1 MAIDRSKV
9 SALLQTGLRKVW
21 FEQYNLESDKLS
33 QLFNKSASKK
43 AWEEWTGL
51 TSIGTAEEKAE
62 GVGVIF
68 KDPSMLPTKRL
79 VHVTYGLGLRATM
92 EAIQD
97 EQYGILKK
105 LAALIGRGFKIREQV
120 DMANALFNYAFNS
133 THGYTGYDGLCRFSA
148 SHTLSTQNA
157 YTPATTNI
165 TTTAKT
171 RDASTCSN
179 LLTAAD
185 LSYTS
190 LQDAVSKLRRQ
201 VDDAGDWIVYEPRS
215 LWIAPENY
223 ELAKEILKSTD
234 RPDTANR
241 SISSL
246 REYNISIVSSP
257 YFLDTDAWVLS
268 DDTPKTD
275 LQWFDRMALETQTE
289 DDFATGDMLMRG
301 FRRYSM
307 GFSDWRGAV
316 GNTGA

>member
-1 MAIDRSKV
+1 MSIDRSKV

-21 FEQYNLESDKLS
+21 FEQYNLEPDKLS
-33 QLFNKSASKK
+33 VAFNKSSSKK

-51 TSIGTAEEKAE
+51 TSIGVAEEKAE
-62 GVGVIF
+62 GMGVTF
-68 KDPSMLPTKRL
+68 KDPSMLPTKRI

-92 EAIQD
+92 EALQD
-97 EQYGILKK
+97 EQYGILKQ
-105 LAALIGRGFKIREQV
+105 LAKLIGRGFKIREQI
-120 DMANALFNYAFNS
+120 DMANAFFNYAFNA

-179 LLTAAD
+179 LCTAAD

-190 LQDAVSKLRRQ
+190 LQDAITKLRRQ
-201 VDDAGDWIVYEPRS
+201 VDDAGDWIVYEPRV
-215 LWIAPENY
+215 LYIAPENFQI
-223 ELAKEILKSTD
+223 ATEILKSTD

-241 SISSL
+241 STSSL
-246 REYNISIVSSP
+246 NQYTIKIQDSP
-257 YFLDTDAWVLS
+257 YFLDTDAWILS
-268 DDTPKTD
+268 DETSKTD
-275 LQWFDRMALETQTE
+275 FQWFDRMNLETQTE

-301 FRRYSM
+301 FRRYSL